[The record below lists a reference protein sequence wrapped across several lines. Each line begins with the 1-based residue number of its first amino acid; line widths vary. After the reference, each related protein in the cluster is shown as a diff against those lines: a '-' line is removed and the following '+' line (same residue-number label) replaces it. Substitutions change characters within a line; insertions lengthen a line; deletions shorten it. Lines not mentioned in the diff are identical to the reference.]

1 MKLVI
6 VESPA
11 KAKTI
16 GKYLGKDYEILASF
30 GHIRDLPSKN
40 GSVEPAKDFAMHYE
54 ISKDSGKHVFAIE
67 KAAKRAES
75 ILLATDPDREG
86 EAISWHIVEALHEK
100 GVFKKKNAPDVKRIV
115 FHEITPNAVRRAAA
129 NPRDVNMDLVN
140 SQQARRALDYLVGFT
155 LSPVLWRKL
164 PGSRSAGRVQSVALR
179 LICDREE
186 EIEKFTARE
195 YWSVGGEFLPE
206 KEDKTLLAKLTQ
218 YDGKKVEQFTFTDE
232 KSAKAAQAELEKGS
246 YSVTDRTTKRVARH
260 PKPPFTTSTLQQE
273 AARKLGYGAKKTMQ
287 IAQKLYEGVALDGET
302 TGLITYMRTDAVTVS
317 KEAVTEARDV
327 IGKNYGKDYVP
338 DAPRSYKTK
347 TKNAQEAHE
356 AIRPTSPSR
365 TPESLKRI
373 LSSEYFALYDLI
385 WKRMVASQMAS
396 AALDQTAIEIGEK
409 GGKHAFRA
417 TGSVIV
423 FDGFIRL
430 YKEGLDDEKE
440 EGENI
445 LPPVKTGDG
454 LGTEKVSAEQHFTQP
469 PPRYSE
475 ASLVKRLEELGIG
488 RPSTYASIISVLQDR
503 DYVKL
508 DKKRFVAEERG
519 RLVTS
524 FLSSYFPRYVEY
536 DFTANLE
543 EELDEV
549 SNGRREWKELLGAF
563 WKDFTAN
570 VDELKDVT
578 ISDVLDA
585 MNDKMAYH
593 LFPLNEQGEPERG
606 CPECK
611 KGELSLK
618 VGKFGAF
625 LGCSNYPECN
635 HTKQLGADVDEGE
648 EKAADDAGLPR
659 LLGEDKDGKPV
670 TLKKGPYG
678 IYLQLGEDQ
687 QDKKTDPAPK
697 RLGVPKGTPLDSV
710 TLEKALDMLALP
722 RRVGDHPESGKEIT
736 AGIGRFGPFVK
747 HDGKFTS
754 LKTDDPLTIG
764 VERAVEVLAQSKT
777 PTGELI
783 GKHPES
789 GKDMMLMPGR
799 YGPYI
804 KYDKKN
810 VAIPKDRQEDK
821 MTVEF
826 AVECIANAPEKKSK
840 KTATKKSAAKKP
852 TTKKK

>member
-54 ISKDSGKHVFAIE
+54 ISKDSLKHVSAIE

-86 EAISWHIVEALHEK
+86 EAISWHIVEALDER
-100 GVFKKKNAPDVKRIV
+100 GIFQKKNPPDVKRIV
-115 FHEITPNAVRRAAA
+115 FHEITANAVRRAAA

-186 EIEKFTARE
+186 DIEKFVARE
-195 YWSVGGEFLPE
+195 YWTIAGHFIPELKDVFLVGR
-206 KEDKTLLAKLTQ
+206 LAEYEGQ
-218 YDGKKVEQFTFTDE
+218 KVEQFTFTNE
-232 KSAKAAQAELEKGS
+232 KTAKDAQARLEKGRYAVS
-246 YSVTDRTTKRVARH
+246 GRDTRRVARH

-273 AARKLGYGAKKTMQ
+273 AARKLGFSAKKTMQ
-287 IAQKLYEGVALDGET
+287 IAQKLYEGVDFDGET

-317 KEAVTEARDV
+317 TEAVAEARRA
-327 IGKNYGKDYVP
+327 IGTLYGANYVP
-338 DAPRSYKTK
+338 DSPRAYKTK

-365 TPESLKRI
+365 TPDMLRRTLEKDF
-373 LSSEYFALYDLI
+373 FALYELI

-396 AALDQTAIEIGEK
+396 AALDQTTISIADETK
-409 GGKHAFRA
+409 KNVFRA
-417 TGSVIV
+417 SGSVIV
-423 FDGFIRL
+423 FDGFLRL
-430 YKEGLDDEKE
+430 YKEGLDDEQE
-440 EGENI
+440 EGESL
-445 LPPVKTGDG
+445 LPPVKVGDK
-454 LGTEKVSAEQHFTQP
+454 LTTDKIDAEQHFTQP

-503 DYVKL
+503 QYVRL
-508 DKKRFVAEERG
+508 DKRRFIAEERG

-549 SNGRREWKELLGAF
+549 SNGKRAWKDLLAEF
-563 WKDFTAN
+563 WKHFTAN
-570 VDELKDVT
+570 VDELNDVT
-578 ISDVLDA
+578 ISHVLEA
-585 MNDKMAYH
+585 MNEKLAYH
-593 LFPLNEQGEPERG
+593 LFPLGENGKPQRG

-611 KGELSLK
+611 TGELSLK

-625 LGCSNYPECN
+625 LGCSVYPECKY
-635 HTKQLGADVDEGE
+635 TKQLDGEADANEGATAGAEG
-648 EKAADDAGLPR
+648 DLPR
-659 LLGEDKDGKPV
+659 SLGVDKDGKPV

-678 IYLQLGEDQ
+678 VYVQLGEDQ
-687 QDKKTDPAPK
+687 ADKKKDPAPK
-697 RLGVPKGTPLDSV
+697 RLGVPKGTPLESV
-710 TLEKALDMLALP
+710 TLEKALEMLALP
-722 RRVGDHPESGKEIT
+722 RIVGNHPETGKEIS
-736 AGIGRFGPFVK
+736 AGIGRFGPYVK
-747 HDGKFTS
+747 HDGKYTS
-754 LKTDDPLTIG
+754 LKQDDPLTIS
-764 VERAVEVLAQSKT
+764 VARAVETLSQSKT
-777 PTGELI
+777 PSGELI
-783 GKHPES
+783 GTHPES
-789 GKDMMLMPGR
+789 GKDIMLMPGR

-804 KYDKKN
+804 KYDKAN
-810 VAIPKDRQEDK
+810 VPIPKHRQDER
-821 MTVEF
+821 MTIDL
-826 AVECIANAPEKKSK
+826 ALECIASAPEKKGNPAK
-840 KTATKKSAAKKP
+840 KTTTRKAKKGE
-852 TTKKK
+852 TS